1 MGGVFGKAVEP
12 DYNFG
17 QGIKFATDFFLLWPD
32 DVPMTF
38 SPGEV
43 GDPVEYVPQQ
53 VISDISW
60 TDIHPIKQVYLN
72 YNCNTGQTMWDPM
85 AVINAV
91 EGDDLFM
98 LSERGTVV
106 LNDDGTVSFT
116 PSATGNSRFQM
127 PGDDAWRSAMLEIIR
142 NVNKIH

>member
-1 MGGVFGKAVEP
+1 MRQKVKHIYLMGGVFGNAVEP

-17 QGIKFATDFFLLWPD
+17 QGIEFATTLFTLWPD

-43 GDPVEYVPQQ
+43 GDPVEYVPEQ

-60 TDIHPIKQVYLN
+60 TDVHPIKQVYLN
-72 YNCNTGQTMWDPM
+72 YNCNTVQKMWDPM

-91 EGDDLFM
+91 EGDELFNFSPWVSSPSILM
-98 LSERGTVV
+98 PQPLSWPTPLGITVI
-106 LNDDGTVSFT
+106 
-116 PSATGNSRFQM
+116 
-127 PGDDAWRSAMLEIIR
+127 RSLAS
-142 NVNKIH
+142 

>member
-43 GDPVEYVPQQ
+43 GDPVEYVPEQ

-72 YNCNTGQTMWDPM
+72 YNCNTGQKMCAHRP
-85 AVINAV
+85 
-91 EGDDLFM
+91 
-98 LSERGTVV
+98 
-106 LNDDGTVSFT
+106 
-116 PSATGNSRFQM
+116 PSGKCHQVYAR
-127 PGDDAWRSAMLEIIR
+127 AW
-142 NVNKIH
+142 